1 METIDLAQLTA
12 VVRDAAPRSSPWRD
26 LAGYI
31 ADRVAQDPAKPF
43 VTWYDDTT
51 GERVELSYATF
62 ANWVWKTANYVRDG
76 LEVERGAHVVAMLP
90 THWQTLAVWFGVW
103 SAGAVLVPVDPGSV
117 ERYDAHP
124 AVASFVQE
132 DRLALAAAS
141 PELLGEV
148 VGLALRP
155 MAARLATV
163 PPGASDYAVE
173 VPSYGDQL
181 GSGPRAMLDD
191 PALPGRS
198 GAQLLAGAEAAAGR
212 LGLRTADRLLCVL
225 PVTDPDV
232 FVATVLAAFHAG
244 AGIVLTRGTDPAR
257 LWQRAAEERVT
268 IVVVDDRT
276 QTDAGDAAAAPGVRL
291 LVSLALGHHG
301 EPHLQTG
308 H

>member
-1 METIDLAQLTA
+1 METIDLAELTA
-12 VVRDAAPRSSPWRD
+12 AVRDAAPEPSQWRD
-26 LAGYI
+26 LAGYV
-31 ADRVAQDPAKPF
+31 ADRVALDPAKPF
-43 VTWYDDTT
+43 VTWYDDET

-76 LEVERGAHVVAMLP
+76 LEVERGDHVVAMLR
-90 THWQTLAVWFGVW
+90 THWQTLAIWFGVW
-103 SAGAVLVPVDPGSV
+103 SAGAVLVPVDPGSI

-173 VPSYGDQL
+173 VPAYGDQL
-181 GSGPRAMLDD
+181 SPGESAMLDD
-191 PALPGRS
+191 EALPGRS
-198 GAQLLAGAEAAAGR
+198 GADLVAGAAAAATR
-212 LGLRTADRLLCVL
+212 LRLQPADRLLCAL

-232 FVATVLAAFHAG
+232 FAATVLAVFHAG
-244 AGIVLTRGTDPAR
+244 AGIVVTRGTDPAQ
-257 LWQRAAEERVT
+257 LWQRATEERVT
-268 IVVVDDRT
+268 VVVADDRT
-276 QTDAGDAAAAPGVRL
+276 LASAGGAAAASGVRT
-291 LVSLALGHHG
+291 LVTLALDHQG

>member
-1 METIDLAQLTA
+1 METIDLTELTA
-12 VVRDAAPRSSPWRD
+12 AVRDAVPQQSPWRD
-26 LAGYI
+26 LAGYV

-43 VTWYDDTT
+43 VTWYDDET

-76 LEVERGAHVVAMLP
+76 LEVERADHVVAMLR
-90 THWQTLAVWFGVW
+90 THWQTVAVWFGVW

-117 ERYDAHP
+117 ERYDAQP

-132 DRLALAAAS
+132 DRLVLAAAS

-148 VGLALRP
+148 VGLSLRP
-155 MAARLATV
+155 MAARLTTV
-163 PPGASDYAVE
+163 PPGASDYTVE

-181 GSGPRAMLDD
+181 GPGERAMLDD
-191 PALPGRS
+191 EALPDRT
-198 GAQLLAGAEAAAGR
+198 GARLVAGAAAAVSR
-212 LGLRTADRLLCVL
+212 LSLRPADRLLCAL

-232 FVATVLAAFHAG
+232 FVATVLAVFHAG
-244 AGIVLTRGTDPAR
+244 AGIVLTRGTDPGR

-268 IVVVDDRT
+268 VVVADDGT
-276 QTDAGDAAAAPGVRL
+276 LTSAGDATAAPAVRL
-291 LVSLALGHHG
+291 LVTLALGHRG